1 MNNKDVKIGFILL
14 GILGLL
20 VAAKA
25 IYDHSKKPKPSIEV
39 GKLNVENFADD
50 WKHYTLGD
58 NYTLKTVI
66 LLLSN
71 FGQSSLNM
79 ETFKKLNP
87 DYNVLTNPTRYLYIF
102 GYPIVTVNIK
112 HLTLNITS

>member
-25 IYDHSKKPKPSIEV
+25 IYDHVKKPRTSIEV
-39 GKLNVENFADD
+39 EKLNVENFADD

-58 NYTLKTVI
+58 NYTLKAVI
-66 LLLSN
+66 VMLSN
-71 FGQSSLNM
+71 FGQSSLNID
-79 ETFKKLNP
+79 TFKKLNP
-87 DYNVLTNPTRYLYIF
+87 EYSNATEQTFLTKGT
-102 GYPIVTVNIK
+102 TIK
-112 HLTLNITS
+112 IPLDSGLTIM

>member
-1 MNNKDVKIGFILL
+1 MKDKDVKIGFILL

-25 IYDHSKKPKPSIEV
+25 IYDHVKKPKTSIEV
-39 GKLNVENFADD
+39 GKLNVENFADE

-58 NYTLKTVI
+58 NYTLKAVI
-66 LLLSN
+66 VMLSN

-79 ETFKKLNP
+79 DTFKKLNP
-87 DYNVLTNPTRYLYIF
+87 EYSNATEQTFLTKGT
-102 GYPIVTVNIK
+102 TIK
-112 HLTLNITS
+112 IPLDSGLTIM

>member
-1 MNNKDVKIGFILL
+1 MKDKDVKIGFILL

-25 IYDHSKKPKPSIEV
+25 IYDHVKKPKTSIEV
-39 GKLNVENFADD
+39 EKLNVENFADD

-58 NYTLKTVI
+58 NYTLKAVI
-66 LLLSN
+66 LMLSN

-87 DYNVLTNPTRYLYIF
+87 EYSTANDFTLLTKGTKIKIPLDAGLAVL
-102 GYPIVTVNIK
+102 
-112 HLTLNITS
+112 

>member
-1 MNNKDVKIGFILL
+1 MKYKDVKIGFILL

-25 IYDHSKKPKPSIEV
+25 IYDHVKKPKTSIEV
-39 GKLNVENFADD
+39 EKLNVENFADD

-58 NYTLKTVI
+58 NYTLKAVI
-66 LLLSN
+66 VMLSN

-79 ETFKKLNP
+79 ATFKKLNP
-87 DYNVLTNPTRYLYIF
+87 EYSNATEQTFLTKGT
-102 GYPIVTVNIK
+102 TIK
-112 HLTLNITS
+112 IPLDSGLTIM